1 MIKKGPLNPFYVVLV
16 VVGVAFCVTACAY
29 GVMAFRAVKSESTT
43 AAMRPEPGLMQ
54 FLDRHGAMLMG
65 GEIAVLALATAA
77 AIGTDS
83 LWSRRPSRPLPTA
96 AHSVKSADPSEG

>member
-1 MIKKGPLNPFYVVLV
+1 MIKKGPVNPFYVVLV

-43 AAMRPEPGLMQ
+43 MAMEPEPGLME
-54 FLDRHGAMLMG
+54 FLDRHGAMVMG
-65 GEIAVLALATAA
+65 GELAALALATAA

-83 LWSRRPSRPLPTA
+83 IWAGRRDAR
-96 AHSVKSADPSEG
+96 KSKPN

>member
-1 MIKKGPLNPFYVVLV
+1 MTNKGRVNPFYVVLV

-29 GVMAFRAVKSESTT
+29 GVMAFRAVKSGSTT
-43 AAMRPEPGLMQ
+43 VAVEPEPGLVE
-54 FLDRHGAMLMG
+54 FLDRHGVLLMG
-65 GEIAVLALATAA
+65 GELALLALATAA

-96 AHSVKSADPSEG
+96 ADPAKSADTA